1 MEISWFDGIK
11 QHVGGTSSANE
22 PITSNMATE
31 PELQQRF
38 EKCIDDCADS
48 LFRVAFRLT
57 GNRTLASELVQETY
71 LNAWKNISG
80 LKAPERMR
88 SWLFAILR
96 NQYSKLIRKETRST
110 PTSGQ
115 LDSIATMQTADE
127 KDDQT
132 TDMVQD
138 AIASLDE
145 NHKLP
150 VLLVSMEGLSVDDA
164 ARILKLPRGTVLS
177 RLHRGRQ
184 KLKEILVRE
193 QSRASRNE
201 GCDGI

>member
-1 MEISWFDGIK
+1 MPTD
-11 QHVGGTSSANE
+11 
-22 PITSNMATE
+22 

-38 EKCIDDCADS
+38 EQCVDDCAGS

-80 LKAPERMR
+80 LKDPERMR

-96 NQYSKLIRKETRST
+96 NQYSKLIRKESRTA
-110 PTSGQ
+110 PASGQ
-115 LDSIATMQTADE
+115 LDSIAVMSKTN
-127 KDDQT
+127 DQT
-132 TDMVQD
+132 TDLVQE
-138 AIASLDE
+138 AIARLDE

-150 VLLVSMEGLSVDDA
+150 VLLVSMEGLSVDEASKLLD
-164 ARILKLPRGTVLS
+164 LPRGTVLS

-184 KLKEILVRE
+184 KLKEILVRG
-193 QSRASRNE
+193 QSRVAGNE
-201 GCDGI
+201 GYDGI